1 MGGTV
6 QKERILYLDFLRAI
20 SVVGVMLIHF
30 TAKCLGSPDIGEPGW
45 WIFLIFNC
53 LGRFA
58 VPVYFMISG
67 SLFLN
72 PDRECDIKKLYLN
85 NIAHL
90 AAAFAF
96 WSTWYV
102 IADFLPAI
110 LQGEALTFQGV
121 KDMIKAW
128 VLGPTHFWFLY
139 ALIALY
145 MLVPFLKKIA
155 GDKRL
160 LEYFLFLW
168 FLFSIVNATTKTI
181 PGFGLVTSAFSQFKM
196 NFVSGYVGY
205 FVLGYYCRFYFA
217 PDKKQR
223 RVIYGLGIAGYVVM
237 ILGTNALSV
246 RLGYYSETLVGAT
259 QLHCLAMV
267 IAVFTAA
274 RAICE
279 RFGKSCVFTNIIG
292 NIASQSFGIYLIHM
306 LVFDA
311 FRFGLGSDVFGY
323 SAVGVLLTVTIV
335 YVVCWGLSF
344 GVHKIPVL
352 GKWIV

>member
-1 MGGTV
+1 MGRTV
-6 QKERILYLDFLRAI
+6 HKERILYLDFLRAV
-20 SVVGVMLIHF
+20 SVAGVMLIHF
-30 TAKCLGSPDIGEPGW
+30 TSKCLGSPDVGEPGW
-45 WIFLIFNC
+45 WTFLIFSC
-53 LGRFA
+53 AGRFA

-72 PDRECDIKKLYLN
+72 PDRECDIKKLYLK

-90 AAAFAF
+90 AAAFVF

-102 IADFLPAI
+102 IADFLPGI
-110 LQGEALTFQGV
+110 LQGEALTLQDI
-121 KDMIKAW
+121 KEMIRAW

-145 MLVPFLKKIA
+145 MLIPFLKKIA

-168 FLFSIVNATTKTI
+168 FLFSIINATTKTI
-181 PGFGLVTSAFSQFKM
+181 PGFGLVTSAFSRFKM

-205 FVLGYYCRFYFA
+205 FVLGYYCRFHFA

-223 RVIYGLGIAGYVVM
+223 WVIYGLGIAGYVIM

-246 RLGYYSETLVGAT
+246 RVGYYSETLVGAT

-279 RFGKSCVFTNIIG
+279 RFGESRVFTDIIG
-292 NIASQSFGIYLIHM
+292 KIASQSFGIYLIHM
-306 LVFDA
+306 LAFDA
-311 FRFGLGSDVFGY
+311 FRFGIGSDVFGY
-323 SAVGVLLTVTIV
+323 SAVGVLLTVMIV